1 MNLDILANNP
11 SWTWYFVI
19 AGPVLALIFV
29 VWIMFKYVPVGQ
41 ASFSRYGCTRELL
54 ISGS

>member
-19 AGPVLALIFV
+19 AGLVLALIFV
-29 VWIMFKYVPVGQ
+29 VWIIFKYVPVG
-41 ASFSRYGCTRELL
+41 
-54 ISGS
+54 